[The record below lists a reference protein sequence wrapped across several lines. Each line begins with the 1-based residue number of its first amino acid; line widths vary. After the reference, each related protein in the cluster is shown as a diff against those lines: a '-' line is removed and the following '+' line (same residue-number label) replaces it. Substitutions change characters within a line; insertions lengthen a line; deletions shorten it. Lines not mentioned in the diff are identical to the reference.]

1 MDLTIDV
8 EDYKL
13 NVRSSGL
20 IIHDNFILTHHNL
33 ESDHYALP
41 GGRIEIGEDSVSTV
55 KREFL
60 EETGKEIEVKECAAV
75 VENYFTHD
83 GQKYHEILFTHLA
96 EFKNEED
103 RKIITELENI
113 EKKSHLR
120 YEWLDINKIDEY
132 NVRPYVLKEIIKSKN
147 FPIHKVNIDK

>member
-60 EETGKEIEVKECAAV
+60 EETGKEIEVKGCAAV
-75 VENYFTHD
+75 VENYFTHK
-83 GQKYHEILFTHLA
+83 GQKYHEILFAHLA

-103 RKIITELENI
+103 RKLITELENI
-113 EKKSHLR
+113 EDNKDLK
-120 YEWLDINKIDEY
+120 YEWIDIDKIDEY

-147 FPIHKVNIDK
+147 FPIHKINID

>member
-8 EDYKL
+8 EEYKL

-75 VENYFTHD
+75 VENYFTHK
-83 GQKYHEILFTHLA
+83 GQKYHEILFAHLA

-103 RKIITELENI
+103 RKLITELENI
-113 EKKSHLR
+113 EDNKDLK
-120 YEWLDINKIDEY
+120 YEWIDIDKIDEY

-147 FPIHKVNIDK
+147 FPIHKINID

>member
-33 ESDHYALP
+33 KSDHYALP
-41 GGRIEIGEDSVSTV
+41 GGRIEIGEDSVTTV

-60 EETGKEIEVKECAAV
+60 EETGKEITVTGCATV
-75 VENYFTHD
+75 VENYFTIE
-83 GQKYHEILFTHLA
+83 GKKYHEILFTHVA

-113 EKKSHLR
+113 EGKDYLK
-120 YEWLDINKIDEY
+120 YEWLDINKIEEY
-132 NVRPYVLKEIIKSKN
+132 NLRPHAIKDIIKNKV
-147 FPIHKVNIDK
+147 FPVHKINRD

>member
-75 VENYFTHD
+75 VENYFTNK
-83 GQKYHEILFTHLA
+83 GQKYHEILFAHLA

-103 RKIITELENI
+103 RKLITELENI
-113 EKKSHLR
+113 EEKGHLR
-120 YEWLDINKIDEY
+120 YEWIDINKIDEY

-147 FPIHKVNIDK
+147 FPIHKVNID

>member
-41 GGRIEIGEDSVSTV
+41 GGRIEIGEDSVTTV

-60 EETGKEIEVKECAAV
+60 EETGKEISVKGCAAV
-75 VENYFTHD
+75 VENYFTNK
-83 GQKYHEILFTHLA
+83 GQKYHEILFAHVA

-103 RKIITELENI
+103 RKNICELENI
-113 EKKSHLR
+113 EGKDYLK

-132 NVRPYVLKEIIKSKN
+132 ELRPYALKEIIKKHTY
-147 FPIHKVNIDK
+147 PVHKVYKD